1 MKIDSLKIT
10 SDSLRK
16 KLQELGL
23 REDDAGYWYY
33 DPFSI
38 DDWMIASYEDEV
50 RVSTKVK
57 VDRNGVGFFEGL
69 GMTLN
74 CVDDEEK
81 ILEQVNKLLK
91 QAKRLELTKKK
102 KKMKMRVKKL
112 NEDFK

>member
-1 MKIDSLKIT
+1 MYSPKIT

-57 VDRNGVGFFEGL
+57 IDRNGVGYFEGL
-69 GMTLN
+69 GETIECKN
-74 CVDDEEK
+74 EEV

-91 QAKRLELTKKK
+91 QVKRLELTKKK
-102 KKMKMRVKKL
+102 KKMKMRMNKLKK
-112 NEDFK
+112 DF

>member
-1 MKIDSLKIT
+1 MYSPKIT

-16 KLQELGL
+16 KLKDLGL
-23 REDDAGYWYY
+23 REDDVGYWYY

-57 VDRNGVGFFEGL
+57 IDRTGVGFFEGL

-91 QAKRLELTKKK
+91 EVKRLELTKKK
-102 KKMKMRVKKL
+102 KKMKMRMNKLKK
-112 NEDFK
+112 DF

>member
-1 MKIDSLKIT
+1 MYSPKIK

-16 KLQELGL
+16 KLLDLGL
-23 REDDAGYWYY
+23 REDDVGYWYY

-57 VDRNGVGFFEGL
+57 IDRNGVGYFEGL
-69 GMTLN
+69 GETIECKN
-74 CVDDEEK
+74 EEV

-91 QAKRLELTKKK
+91 QVKRLELTKKK
-102 KKMKMRVKKL
+102 KKMKMRMNKLKK
-112 NEDFK
+112 DF